1 MAAAQ
6 DRLAAG
12 AVLVAVV
19 GALTGAR
26 RGGSQLTIF
35 ADPTGTGVRRC
46 GRLGCCR
53 RTPCRASPACPD
65 PGAPADRAGVPRH
78 GARGGRSLAPARAI
92 LINSRYVALAS
103 LVGRVSVGALPAMC
117 SVSLQLSLEAEQAR
131 LSLAATTADV
141 RTSTVTT
148 ELDAKKAALRNLT
161 TKHGT
166 T

>member
-1 MAAAQ
+1 M
-6 DRLAAG
+6 
-12 AVLVAVV
+12 
-19 GALTGAR
+19 
-26 RGGSQLTIF
+26 
-35 ADPTGTGVRRC
+35 
-46 GRLGCCR
+46 
-53 RTPCRASPACPD
+53 
-65 PGAPADRAGVPRH
+65 
-78 GARGGRSLAPARAI
+78 
-92 LINSRYVALAS
+92 
-103 LVGRVSVGALPAMC
+103 SVGALPAMC